1 MSLRKLGCSLLAA
14 LGSASAL
21 WADTATIRGD
31 GTMVV
36 DGQPFFPVAFRAEK
50 LEGVKEG
57 IDCGFNMVM
66 GSGEWDRQIYD
77 VANQAGLKIIG
88 GDSYVHFLGVQE
100 GINLKARETSV
111 IWNFIRHTRDQ
122 RRRSVFKQ
130 LTEFGKLPGVIGWVT
145 NDEPE
150 AKSTEVCEAAYEV
163 VKSYMPEKLVFT
175 ISCDVRWVSGLINTA
190 DVLIYDRYLL
200 RGTQPK
206 ERAYSNAL
214 NSLSD
219 YMEHCVKEWQSKSC
233 WYMPQLYP
241 PSYFSLKK
249 DELLTAAD
257 LRQQCYTALIA
268 GAKGLVF
275 YDWGELNYTH
285 YRNKKGEKQSVKLTP
300 EQKAQQLDMLRS
312 IVSEFKSLGEIICD
326 GRVSR
331 EAFVM
336 FTAPGK
342 LGPGSIKHRILDYYG
357 KQYILL
363 SNPLDV
369 PLEGVFLGPDMG
381 HNNFQ
386 KTFTGRVF
394 AGENDITLGKHK
406 EGMVTF
412 TVAPGGC
419 GVVELTRTSIFDRMP
434 EELR

>member
-1 MSLRKLGCSLLAA
+1 MLSRKFTTAIIAA
-14 LGSASAL
+14 LGISASA
-21 WADTATIRGD
+21 WADNATIRSD

-36 DGQPFFPVAFRAEK
+36 DGQPFFPVGYRAEK

-57 IDCGFNMVM
+57 IECGFNLVM
-66 GSGEWDRQIYD
+66 GSGEWDRNIYD
-77 VANQAGLKIIG
+77 VAAQAGLKIIG

-111 IWNFIRHTRDQ
+111 IWNFVKHTHDQ
-122 RRRSVFKQ
+122 RRRRMIKN
-130 LTEFGKLPGVIGWVT
+130 LTEFGKLPGVIGYQT

-175 ISCDVRWVSGLINTA
+175 ISCDVRWVGGLINTA

-200 RGTQPK
+200 RGTQPAHK
-206 ERAYSNAL
+206 AYSNAL
-214 NSLSD
+214 NSLAD
-219 YMEHCVKEWQSKSC
+219 NMEHCVKEWQSKSC

-249 DELLTAAD
+249 DELLTAAG

-268 GAKGLVF
+268 GAKGLLF

-285 YRNKKGEKQSVKLTP
+285 YRDKNGKQSVKITP
-300 EQKAQQLDMLRS
+300 EQKAQQLAMLKE

-336 FTAPGK
+336 FTSPGK

-357 KQYILL
+357 KQYVLL
-363 SNPLDV
+363 NNPLDV
-369 PLEGVFLGPDMG
+369 PLKGVFMGPDLG

-386 KTFTGRVF
+386 KTFTGLVF

-406 EGMVTF
+406 DGMVTF

-419 GVVELTRTSIFDRMP
+419 GVVELTRTSILDRLP
-434 EELR
+434 EEVR

>member
-1 MSLRKLGCSLLAA
+1 MLSHKFTAAVVAA
-14 LGSASAL
+14 LGLASSL
-21 WADTATIRGD
+21 WADNATIRGD
-31 GTMVV
+31 GTLVV

-66 GSGEWDRQIYD
+66 GSGEWNRNIYD
-77 VANQAGLKIIG
+77 FANQAGLKIIG
-88 GDSYVHFLGVQE
+88 GDSYVHFLGAQE
-100 GINLKARETSV
+100 GINPRAREISV
-111 IWNFIRHTRDQ
+111 LWNFIKHTRDQ
-122 RRRSVFKQ
+122 RRRPILKN
-130 LTEFGKLPGVIGWVT
+130 LTEFGKLPGVIGYQT

-150 AKSTEVCEAAYEV
+150 AKNTEVCEAAYEL

-175 ISCDVRWVSGLINTA
+175 ISCDVRWVGGLLNTA

-200 RGTQPK
+200 RGTQPPEK
-206 ERAYSNAL
+206 AYSNAL
-214 NSLSD
+214 TSLAD
-219 YMEHCVKEWQSKSC
+219 NMEHCVKLWQSKSC

-249 DELLTAAD
+249 DELLTADA

-285 YRNKKGEKQSVKLTP
+285 YRDEKGNRTSAKLTP
-300 EQKAQQLDMLRS
+300 EQKAQQLSMLKD
-312 IVSEFKSLGEIICD
+312 VVAEFKSLGEIICD
-326 GRVSR
+326 GRPSR

-342 LGPGSIKHRILDYYG
+342 MGPGSIKHRVLDHYG
-357 KQYILL
+357 KQYVLL

-369 PLEGVFLGPDMG
+369 PLEGVFLGPDLG

-419 GVVELTRTSIFDRMP
+419 GVVELTRTSIIDRLP